1 MIRASAPAR
10 LDFAGGWT
18 DVAPFATERRGV
30 VVNAA
35 IELRAEAELA
45 LGGDRYTLE
54 AVDLGEVAETD
65 WAGIQ
70 ERDGRLELLKA
81 AIRIQ
86 GLPACRLT
94 TRSAAPPGSG
104 LGSSG
109 AMDVALVASS
119 AKAAGQSLSPMEL
132 AERAWELETVEAAL
146 PGGKQD
152 QYAAALGGFHR
163 LDFASSG
170 VRARRLSVAPPFADW
185 LARHIVVCYTGKSRV
200 SAATIGRVMTRFVR
214 HDATVVAALEGLAEL
229 GIQMAEAI
237 EAGNEVAVGELLTA
251 NWRLQRQLDPGMQ
264 TAAMAGL
271 ERAMA
276 GCGSLGGKAAGAGAG
291 GTMFFLVGGDPV
303 RAAGVAREQGATVLP
318 LQWAWEGV
326 RVW

>member
-1 MIRASAPAR
+1 M
-10 LDFAGGWT
+10 
-18 DVAPFATERRGV
+18 APFATERHGV

-45 LGGDRYTLE
+45 LGGDRYILE
-54 AVDLGEVAETD
+54 AVDLGERAEVD

-81 AIRIQ
+81 TIRIQ
-86 GLPACRLT
+86 GLPPCRLT
-94 TRSAAPPGSG
+94 TRAAAPPGSG

-109 AMDVALVASS
+109 AMDVALVAAS
-119 AKAAGQSLSPMEL
+119 ARAAGQAASPPEL

-163 LDFASSG
+163 LDFSSSG
-170 VRARRLSVAPPFADW
+170 VATRRLVILPAFADW
-185 LARHIVVCYTGKSRV
+185 LAEHIVVCYTGKSRV

-214 HDATVVAALEGLAEL
+214 HDPGVVAALEGLADL
-229 GIQMAEAI
+229 GIQMAEAL
-237 EAGNEVAVGELLTA
+237 EAAAAGRVGELLTA
-251 NWRLQRQLDPGMQ
+251 NWRLQQRLDGAMQ
-264 TAAMAGL
+264 TPAMAAL
-271 ERAMA
+271 EQAMSD
-276 GCGSLGGKAAGAGAG
+276 CGSLGGKAAGAGAG
-291 GTMFFLVGGDPV
+291 GTMFFLIGGDPV
-303 RAAGVAREQGATVLP
+303 PAARVAREQGATVLP